1 MVTIEDIR
9 SLYRER
15 SNTDRKISIGL
26 TVVASLSTL
35 LAIIVIVAYIIAVLS
50 IIASSGTSS
59 IHISPTQYPSTIQ
72 SEKMMI
78 PGMLG
83 ILSLIGGVIL
93 IGILFVVI
101 EIYVF
106 YRWLDARN
114 KHFNRSREFY
124 HAVAEYLN
132 EKVSGEAR
140 DKIQEFKGSVDALW
154 NMKRREIGSIVWAIL
169 AAIFSLGMYLLIHIT
184 IDYYI
189 HRKLEEEVSIKL
201 NDVFTALGLEKAEW
215 REVFEE
221 REVLLYALLT
231 LLTLGLFQIYWYYVI
246 SKDQNEHFDTHSRFE
261 EQVIGNL
268 EKL

>member
-15 SNTDRKISIGL
+15 SNSDRKISIGL
-26 TVVASLSTL
+26 TIIASLSTL
-35 LAIIVIVAYIIAVLS
+35 LTIVVVIAYVIAMLS
-50 IIASSGTSS
+50 MIATPQTSPIEVS
-59 IHISPTQYPSTIQ
+59 TPEYPPTIQ
-72 SEKMMI
+72 
-78 PGMLG
+78 PGETMVPGILG

-93 IGILFVVI
+93 IGILFVVL

-124 HAVAEYLN
+124 RAVAEYLS
-132 EKVSGEAR
+132 ERVSGDAK
-140 DKIQEFKGSVDALW
+140 DKVEEFKGSVDTLW
-154 NMKRREIGSIVWAIL
+154 NMKRRDIGSVVWAIL
-169 AAIFSLGMYLLIHIT
+169 AAIFSLGMYLLMHIT

-201 NDVFTALGLEKAEW
+201 NDVFTALGLPKAEW
-215 REVFEE
+215 RETFEE

-261 EQVIGNL
+261 EQVINNL
-268 EKL
+268 EKI